1 MLHRGGPQLVDR
13 VYSRGSG
20 AGNKNLKRDLWISAL
35 SATPVLDLSSSIL
48 YFAGSLSIFMS
59 LPFEST
65 GNYRLSI
72 IDTSK
77 YLYFFPRYL
86 AFCVSNGFY
95 FTQNQPACVQSVDMN
110 AGFG

>member
-20 AGNKNLKRDLWISAL
+20 AANKNLKRDLWINAL

-65 GNYRLSI
+65 GN
-72 IDTSK
+72 
-77 YLYFFPRYL
+77 
-86 AFCVSNGFY
+86 
-95 FTQNQPACVQSVDMN
+95 
-110 AGFG
+110 